1 MLFLTPSSYS
11 SLQVSVLGGFGS
23 GTSGTTSGLLGSMP
37 STRQIWHTANVDGGK
52 AVYTGDLVLISVGSA
67 VGRGETLGDLVSVG
81 TAVVEG
87 LEEGAAVLN
96 GKRTS

>member
-11 SLQVSVLGGFGS
+11 SLQVNVLGEFGS
-23 GTSGTTSGLLGSMP
+23 GTSGTTSGVLGSMP
-37 STRQIWHTANVDGGK
+37 STRQIWHTGNDDGGK
-52 AVYTGDLVLISVGSA
+52 AVNMGDSVRSSVGRT
-67 VGRGETLGDLVSVG
+67 VGRGEALGDLVNVG

-96 GKRTS
+96 GERTL